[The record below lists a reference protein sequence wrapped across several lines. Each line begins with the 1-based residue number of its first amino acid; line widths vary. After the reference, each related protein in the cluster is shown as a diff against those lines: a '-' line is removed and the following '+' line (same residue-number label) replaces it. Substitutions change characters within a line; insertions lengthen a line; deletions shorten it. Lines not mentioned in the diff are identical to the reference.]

1 MTKKYL
7 FIISFLAFSFQVK
20 ASYSAY
26 EIYEMII
33 KADKIVLGKIISQ
46 DSTTFTFRI
55 KESPTLDSGD
65 IVIEKFSD
73 WACAARWNDYKVD
86 QELLIFLSNYKGK
99 FVAMSGGNEGELPVR
114 NDSIFIH
121 GFSVPTKP
129 PMGMKNR
136 LNIPSFN
143 SKHFLIDDKQYY
155 GYPLSKN
162 DMFESIAIIKSCFN
176 YSTLRYG
183 KHLDWVISC
192 SNKEIKKIA
201 SKYKIVKWTYEVAK
215 AES

>member
-1 MTKKYL
+1 M
-7 FIISFLAFSFQVK
+7 
-20 ASYSAY
+20 

-73 WACAARWNDYKVD
+73 WACAARWNHYKLN
-86 QELLIFLSNYKGK
+86 QELLIFIYNYEGK

-121 GFSVPTKP
+121 GFSVPRIP
-129 PMGMKNR
+129 SMGMRNR
-136 LNIPSFN
+136 LNTPSFK
-143 SKHFLIDDKQYY
+143 SKHYLIDGKEYY
-155 GYPLSKN
+155 GYPVSKKE
-162 DMFESIAIIKSCFN
+162 MFESIETIKSCFN
-176 YSTLRYG
+176 YGSLRYG

-192 SNKEIKKIA
+192 PDKEIKKIA
-201 SKYKIVKWTYEVAK
+201 SKYKIVKWTFEIAK